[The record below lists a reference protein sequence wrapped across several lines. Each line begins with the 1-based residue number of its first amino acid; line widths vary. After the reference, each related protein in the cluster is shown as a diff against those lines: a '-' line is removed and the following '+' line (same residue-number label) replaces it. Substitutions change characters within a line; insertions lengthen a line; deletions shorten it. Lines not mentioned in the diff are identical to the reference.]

1 MSGAAR
7 KADSK
12 KRLMLDVRSRLTG
25 DRRRRPSSR
34 RAKEIAATSG
44 DPSHR
49 YSETREQLFRHGQ
62 EIGFS
67 TQSQSLRMA
76 RAKGSR
82 SWRQGPLRHRRGR
95 MAGSGREPRK
105 GSWPFRETEGPSW
118 PEIGVALR
126 GRWPTIRDPTLS
138 YSSGTSKRP
147 IVAPSP
153 SVTWTARFTNS

>member
-49 YSETREQLFRHGQ
+49 YSETGSSYFA
-62 EIGFS
+62 
-67 TQSQSLRMA
+67 MA
-76 RAKGSR
+76 RKSDFRRKAKACAWLAQRAHDPGVKARYAIVADEWLALAESPAKGLGRSARQKGHLGRKLASR
-82 SWRQGPLRHRRGR
+82 
-95 MAGSGREPRK
+95 
-105 GSWPFRETEGPSW
+105 
-118 PEIGVALR
+118 
-126 GRWPTIRDPTLS
+126 
-138 YSSGTSKRP
+138 
-147 IVAPSP
+147 
-153 SVTWTARFTNS
+153 